1 MNQLVSE
8 TGILLAYG
16 GVHFASKMGQL
27 AGNHFITLTSGLD
40 RLPELGKTVLWKGA
54 QKVRFEAGL
63 SHMTNFSSLS
73 GSSLR
78 TQGPIT
84 PGRKS
89 EERPL
94 LQCRN
99 ESPRRIGPCV
109 RRDDSLIRHAYENPY
124 AIPVRFEGV

>member
-1 MNQLVSE
+1 
-8 TGILLAYG
+8 
-16 GVHFASKMGQL
+16 
-27 AGNHFITLTSGLD
+27 
-40 RLPELGKTVLWKGA
+40 
-54 QKVRFEAGL
+54 
-63 SHMTNFSSLS
+63 MTNFRSLS

-78 TQGPIT
+78 TQGPVT

-99 ESPRRIGPCV
+99 ESPRRMGPCV

-124 AIPVRFEGV
+124 AIPLRLRGRVGVGALSKQRRRRPKKKRAVLFHVKRFTPSPPNSSVALLAAD